1 MLRGIING
9 ICRAAGGLRQI
20 ANTGTAV
27 IHKMPI
33 AFLHTA
39 PKIVLRGVSHLICAA
54 LDLFVSGDIRLRPA
68 PSLIKAG
75 QHKNQPDLWITLP
88 QAEDSLRCQSIKSQ
102 GTTCAEI
109 AIALL
114 NQLDQGVLQVLGDF
128 GQIICRQFPMS
139 GEANCFYAHKL
150 RLPLEYYKCQNSGD
164 NIYSI
169 YPDPLNINSLW
180 IGQSDIYRLYME
192 AMGMS
197 DIAKIIGQR
206 IRNYRTQKGLSQEK
220 LAELAGCHPTYIG
233 QLERGEKNATLES
246 VEKIASAMDISLS
259 ELFDKLGKSGSNNIA
274 AKCYDL
280 VASKNE
286 AEQKQLYKMLQ
297 EMDKYK
303 NQ

>member
-1 MLRGIING
+1 
-9 ICRAAGGLRQI
+9 
-20 ANTGTAV
+20 
-27 IHKMPI
+27 
-33 AFLHTA
+33 
-39 PKIVLRGVSHLICAA
+39 
-54 LDLFVSGDIRLRPA
+54 
-68 PSLIKAG
+68 
-75 QHKNQPDLWITLP
+75 
-88 QAEDSLRCQSIKSQ
+88 
-102 GTTCAEI
+102 
-109 AIALL
+109 
-114 NQLDQGVLQVLGDF
+114 
-128 GQIICRQFPMS
+128 
-139 GEANCFYAHKL
+139 
-150 RLPLEYYKCQNSGD
+150 
-164 NIYSI
+164 
-169 YPDPLNINSLW
+169 
-180 IGQSDIYRLYME
+180 
-192 AMGMS
+192 MS

-259 ELFDKLGKSGSNNIA
+259 ELFDKLGKSGGNNIE

>member
-1 MLRGIING
+1 
-9 ICRAAGGLRQI
+9 
-20 ANTGTAV
+20 
-27 IHKMPI
+27 
-33 AFLHTA
+33 
-39 PKIVLRGVSHLICAA
+39 
-54 LDLFVSGDIRLRPA
+54 
-68 PSLIKAG
+68 
-75 QHKNQPDLWITLP
+75 
-88 QAEDSLRCQSIKSQ
+88 
-102 GTTCAEI
+102 
-109 AIALL
+109 
-114 NQLDQGVLQVLGDF
+114 
-128 GQIICRQFPMS
+128 
-139 GEANCFYAHKL
+139 
-150 RLPLEYYKCQNSGD
+150 
-164 NIYSI
+164 
-169 YPDPLNINSLW
+169 
-180 IGQSDIYRLYME
+180 
-192 AMGMS
+192 MS

-297 EMDKYK
+297 EMDKSK

>member
-1 MLRGIING
+1 
-9 ICRAAGGLRQI
+9 
-20 ANTGTAV
+20 
-27 IHKMPI
+27 
-33 AFLHTA
+33 
-39 PKIVLRGVSHLICAA
+39 
-54 LDLFVSGDIRLRPA
+54 
-68 PSLIKAG
+68 
-75 QHKNQPDLWITLP
+75 
-88 QAEDSLRCQSIKSQ
+88 
-102 GTTCAEI
+102 
-109 AIALL
+109 
-114 NQLDQGVLQVLGDF
+114 
-128 GQIICRQFPMS
+128 
-139 GEANCFYAHKL
+139 
-150 RLPLEYYKCQNSGD
+150 
-164 NIYSI
+164 
-169 YPDPLNINSLW
+169 
-180 IGQSDIYRLYME
+180 
-192 AMGMS
+192 MS

-246 VEKIASAMDISLS
+246 VEKVASAMDISLS